1 MSKIKSIL
9 ISVFVIA
16 WLAVFHYESIRH
28 FYLQPLMKKELP
40 KVKLLYP
47 PAGWIMFFNVGAG
60 HGYAQ
65 VYGVKEGRTQAIDP
79 HDILLT
85 RSIGYDNI
93 NRNALITVLENGMAQ
108 PFCDFLKRKFTYY
121 DSFIVTYVHYP
132 NRSARK
138 YERLEQARYQ
148 CP

>member
-1 MSKIKSIL
+1 MSKIKPIL
-9 ISVFVIA
+9 ISVFVMA
-16 WLAVFHYESIRH
+16 WLVVFHYESIRY
-28 FYLQPLMKKELP
+28 FYLQPLLKKELP

-47 PAGWIMFFNVGAG
+47 PAGWIMFFNVGPG
-60 HGYAQ
+60 YGYAQ
-65 VYGVKEGRTQAIDP
+65 VYGVKEGRTQAIEP

-93 NRNALITVLENGMAQ
+93 NRNALSTVLDSTMAK
-108 PFCDFLKRKFTYY
+108 PFCDFLERKFPYY

-132 NRSARK
+132 NRSERK
-138 YERLEQARYQ
+138 FERLEQARYQ